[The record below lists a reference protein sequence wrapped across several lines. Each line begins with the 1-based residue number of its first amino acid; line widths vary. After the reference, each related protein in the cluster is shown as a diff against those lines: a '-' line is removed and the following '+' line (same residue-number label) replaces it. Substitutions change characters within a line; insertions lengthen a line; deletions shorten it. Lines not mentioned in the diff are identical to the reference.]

1 MSIQFRGVCER
12 HGDSIYWTATERGE
26 EHKGTSRGPSLEEA
40 GRAVDEYFRFL
51 KLGRYW
57 KSRRD
62 KAAGDIQR

>member
-1 MSIQFRGVCER
+1 MSIQFRVVFER

-26 EHKGTSRGPSLEEA
+26 EHKGQSRGPSLEEA

-57 KSRRD
+57 KSRRSEV
-62 KAAGDIQR
+62 AG

>member
-1 MSIQFRGVCER
+1 MSITFRVVFER
-12 HGDSIYWTATERGE
+12 CGGDIYWTATTGGE
-26 EHKGTSRGPSLEEA
+26 EHKGTSRGSLEEA

-62 KAAGDIQR
+62 KAATDVQR

>member
-1 MSIQFRGVCER
+1 MSIEFRIVLER
-12 HGDSIYWTATERGE
+12 HGSDIFWTATERGE
-26 EHKGTSRGPSLEEA
+26 EHKGQSRGSSLEEA

>member
-1 MSIQFRGVCER
+1 MHCTRPLLG
-12 HGDSIYWTATERGE
+12 AKGE
-26 EHKGTSRGPSLEEA
+26 EHTGTSRGPSLEEA

-62 KAAGDIQR
+62 KAAGDVQR